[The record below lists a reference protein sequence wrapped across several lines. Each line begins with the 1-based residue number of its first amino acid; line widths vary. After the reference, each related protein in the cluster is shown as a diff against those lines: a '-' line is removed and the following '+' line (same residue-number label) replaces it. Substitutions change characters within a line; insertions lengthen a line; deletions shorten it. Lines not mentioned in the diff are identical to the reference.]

1 MEHQRDIYIANI
13 DITDVYFSKG
23 KKKKAT
29 TKKKKDGATTKG
41 GGKTKT
47 VKMNVNISDVNK
59 SEPTKNKTVKSA
71 SKKSDANNN
80 DVKKSASKKSKTAKL
95 DGEAKHIS
103 FKTLSRKKQLLENP
117 EAKEL
122 NNITND
128 KLCKFWTTSMVNEVI
143 THSKSFD
150 SPNSLEEIPKMM
162 GKSAFYNHEDQ
173 SDDEHKVKLPQFHL
187 SYPEIIEVYDATQ
200 KIVDNGK
207 SGLISDVLESKPAK
221 SISLYVL
228 AFYEVDNDEMLFLG
242 MVYYTMVPINGV
254 KAKYQRMFQ
263 WTDETQSVNA
273 LFFFSPY
280 KSIIN
285 ECNVCADI
293 EIPFFDIMMKK
304 LEKTAIDNNCACI
317 FTHPKYAMSSLRN
330 MFLSNGYYEAIYR
343 PLLDGFG
350 DSMKIEHSDSY
361 EFNGYDLDDG
371 FTRVPKEKMNKMLED
386 VDAEIEEHRNKLEST
401 TNSITDELEEGV
413 EDELEEGVE
422 DESDESDNDATGT
435 DQEEIMRLEN
445 ERLLHQEELA
455 RSMKEK
461 EELEKHSYY
470 NNVFEHNLYISPEV
484 PFDKMDKKQ
493 RIILF
498 ITMYI
503 DEGFV
508 NERVN
513 NRGTGWGIDPTLKC
527 RKDNPKTRDF
537 YNPLRTHYDVYDDDS
552 KREMDKF
559 ELEKDRLQKN
569 SYRSYYDYFSSQQK
583 TDLKKVTEL
592 FTEIRNIDDEI
603 TGIQQKMD
611 PVAVLEVQLHEMN
624 ERLAKLKQEKEG
636 EVIPST
642 FDETKSKQEYDR
654 ATKEYQN
661 QLRMKTE
668 SGNAL
673 TVARTAAAQ
682 NQNNNELQ
690 GIFQAEQRK
699 YDAIFY
705 NYEEAIKKYNI
716 AVGKYDGLKKQVK
729 DKEIRDKE
737 ISNLEGEI
745 LKLKKDTILEQQI
758 QASSNRQ
765 IGGLSD
771 QEKTDL
777 EIDLQTKLQERDVK
791 NTEVRE
797 LKEKFDN
804 MAINNERYE
813 RKGYEG
819 FWKWLQKNAYYT
831 PGWIVQNTWNIFD
844 NLLITGDVVHNTF
857 FCKNGYKFG
866 PEIVVDRQVEKIK
879 TNHIENSLETT
890 YFISFVEFMGEIYLP
905 TWWIKPQYSTLPD
918 MNVFGGE
925 DGFSKSL
932 KEYTNAVYNENDVV
946 LVQTKPK
953 SHFFENYYV
962 GVILSISNKQDS
974 KQVRR
979 ETNNVWGTSQWYS
992 TYTIMIKTE
1001 TTKYEIVEGVWSWNL
1016 KLNLSF
1022 MHKDITN
1029 GSIFGIST
1037 MPMRFQNTIIY
1048 PQERRDERPPQPIS
1062 IYNSQPTNYQTEAQ
1076 EQIFQEEKNR
1086 EINERNQ
1093 AERESS
1099 VRKINNERAIRERD
1113 AMRETDR
1120 NRKSDEEKEAKEK
1133 QNQISANTLLME
1145 ELQHRNRPN
1154 RLRRDSPPDTR
1165 GKMTS
1170 PNRLRTF
1177 SDVRTGSTVE
1187 LPFINIRRSL
1197 SDSNIYNGDTLTDR
1211 LAINGSEVLSPL
1223 PAAQRKDRQVDHD
1236 QLMASVYN
1244 SAKEAQISRERVA
1257 ETLHEREAAKQTPPP
1272 PSPSSSSTIAA
1283 TPAQSS
1289 FVSPLGASAEEHSI
1303 SPAGKGRGITSHED
1317 GNMTDG
1323 NASSDYNALVLGK
1336 DSGSR
1341 KLAKGTRFV
1350 EGDGSSSDEG
1360 GLH

>member
-47 VKMNVNISDVNK
+47 VKRNVN
-59 SEPTKNKTVKSA
+59 KNDANKSA
-71 SKKSDANNN
+71 SKKSEVN
-80 DVKKSASKKSKTAKL
+80 KSASKKTKTAKL

-103 FKTLSRKKQLLENP
+103 FKTLSRNKQPLENP

-128 KLCKFWTTSMVNEVI
+128 KLCKFWTTSMANEVI
-143 THSKSFD
+143 THTKSFD

-173 SDDEHKVKLPQFHL
+173 NEDEYKVKLPQFHL
-187 SYPEIIEVYDATQ
+187 SYPEIVEVYDATQ

-228 AFYEVDNDEMLFLG
+228 AFYEVDDDEMLFLG
-242 MVYYTMVPINGV
+242 MVYYTMIPINGV

-304 LEKTAIDNNCACI
+304 LEKTAINNNCACI

-413 EDELEEGVE
+413 EDE
-422 DESDESDNDATGT
+422 SDESDNDATGV

-470 NNVFEHNLYISPEV
+470 NNVFDHNLYISPEV
-484 PFDKMDKKQ
+484 PFDKMNKKQ

-527 RKDNPKTRDF
+527 RKDNPKSRDF
-537 YNPLRTHYDVYDDDS
+537 YNPLRTHYDVYDDAN
-552 KREMDKF
+552 KREMDKL
-559 ELEKDRLQKN
+559 ELEKQEFKKN
-569 SYRSYYDYFSSQQK
+569 SYHDQFYWRDILPWLDNQQK
-583 TDLKKVTEL
+583 ADLRKVTEL
-592 FTEIRNIDDEI
+592 FTEIRKIDDKIAEI
-603 TGIQQKMD
+603 EQKMD
-611 PVAVLEVQLHEMN
+611 PVDG
-624 ERLAKLKQEKEG
+624 AKLKLNTTTKKIAELKESQEK
-636 EVIPST
+636 IPKYSEIANPSSNPEEMRT
-642 FDETKSKQEYDR
+642 QFGLLTKLHLDKNLLTKTLDELRNQVVAKSPLSFIMQAEERNDTINFNNDSEELKKIKWEISDVKRKVSQKDDELQQAQTIWLNFFPRNKHYDVEQIINNFVKLEDELSAAKQKLSAAQDEFKNARESGISGLSKQE
-654 ATKEYQN
+654 
-661 QLRMKTE
+661 
-668 SGNAL
+668 
-673 TVARTAAAQ
+673 
-682 NQNNNELQ
+682 
-690 GIFQAEQRK
+690 
-699 YDAIFY
+699 
-705 NYEEAIKKYNI
+705 KK
-716 AVGKYDGLKKQVK
+716 
-729 DKEIRDKE
+729 
-737 ISNLEGEI
+737 
-745 LKLKKDTILEQQI
+745 
-758 QASSNRQ
+758 
-765 IGGLSD
+765 
-771 QEKTDL
+771 DL
-777 EIDLQTKLQERDVK
+777 EIELQTKLQERDVK

-804 MAINNERYE
+804 MAFNDERYN
-813 RKGYEG
+813 RKGWEA
-819 FWKWLQKNAYYT
+819 FWKWLQNTTYYT
-831 PGWIVQNTWNIFD
+831 PWWMYENVLNIID
-844 NLLITGDVVHNTF
+844 NVSIAGDVVHNTF

-905 TWWIKPQYSTLPD
+905 TWWIRPQYSTLPD

-953 SHFFENYYV
+953 SHFFENYYI

-974 KQVRR
+974 KQIAR
-979 ETNNVWGTSQWYS
+979 ETTNVWGTSQWYS

-1062 IYNSQPTNYQTEAQ
+1062 IYNNQPTNYQTEAQ
-1076 EQIFQEEKNR
+1076 EKIFQEEKNR
-1086 EINERNQ
+1086 EINERNR

-1120 NRKSDEEKEAKEK
+1120 NSR
-1133 QNQISANTLLME
+1133 
-1145 ELQHRNRPN
+1145 ELQDRNTPTS
-1154 RLRRDSPPDTR
+1154 LRRDLTGIELTPGLTTGFSATPLGDSGLP
-1165 GKMTS
+1165 MTS
-1170 PNRLRTF
+1170 H
-1177 SDVRTGSTVE
+1177 TGSTDAAPYTVV
-1187 LPFINIRRSL
+1187 RRTRSL
-1197 SDSNIYNGDTLTDR
+1197 SDSDIRAQDR
-1211 LAINGSEVLSPL
+1211 DIEMDRIVSKKGTPINGSEVLSP
-1223 PAAQRKDRQVDHD
+1223 PAARRRLVEE
-1236 QLMASVYN
+1236 
-1244 SAKEAQISRERVA
+1244 AKKRTAEVIESSKEIRDEIERNLQ
-1257 ETLHEREAAKQTPPP
+1257 EDTPKPA
-1272 PSPSSSSTIAA
+1272 SSSSTTTIAA
-1283 TPAQSS
+1283 PPAQEAKSRAVTPAVTPAAHTGTTTIES
-1289 FVSPLGASAEEHSI
+1289 LGY
-1303 SPAGKGRGITSHED
+1303 TSD
-1317 GNMTDG
+1317 GYSDVYDG
-1323 NASSDYNALVLGK
+1323 MSSDAAAIYGPHEVPKGNEPNKAPIKIDRSSVDNNDDN
-1336 DSGSR
+1336 DS
-1341 KLAKGTRFV
+1341 
-1350 EGDGSSSDEG
+1350 DGE
-1360 GLH
+1360 L

>member
-80 DVKKSASKKSKTAKL
+80 DVKKSASKKNKTAKF

-103 FKTLSRKKQLLENP
+103 FKTLSRKKQPLENP
-117 EAKEL
+117 EAKQL

-128 KLCKFWTTSMVNEVI
+128 KLCKFWTTSMANEVI
-143 THSKSFD
+143 THTKSFD

-173 SDDEHKVKLPQFHL
+173 SEDEYKVKLPQFHL

-242 MVYYTMVPINGV
+242 MVYYTMIPINSV
-254 KAKYQRMFQ
+254 KVKYQRMFQ

-401 TNSITDELEEGV
+401 TNSIT
-413 EDELEEGVE
+413 DELEEGVE

-592 FTEIRNIDDEI
+592 FTEIRKIDDKI
-603 TGIQQKMD
+603 AVIQQELD
-611 PVAVLEVQLHEMN
+611 PVAVLEVKLHEMN
-624 ERLAKLKQEKEG
+624 ERLAKFKEEKENLVPT
-636 EVIPST
+636 VISENEDDLEEAKKLLNQELTRLEKILNDPAWTIST
-642 FDETKSKQEYDR
+642 TTET
-654 ATKEYQN
+654 
-661 QLRMKTE
+661 TE
-668 SGNAL
+668 NAL
-673 TVARTAAAQ
+673 KNLFGTIRVGERDDTVKKEREKREREFSKVESELDLVENKLNIIT
-682 NQNNNELQ
+682 QNNEIP
-690 GIFQAEQRK
+690 GK
-699 YDAIFY
+699 
-705 NYEEAIKKYNI
+705 I
-716 AVGKYDGLKKQVK
+716 ANL
-729 DKEIRDKE
+729 DKE

-745 LKLKKDTILEQQI
+745 LKLKKELDAEQQI
-758 QASSNRQ
+758 QDALNHKG
-765 IGGLSD
+765 GGLSD
-771 QEKTDL
+771 QEKLDL

-804 MAINNERYE
+804 MAVNNERYE

-831 PGWIVQNTWNIFD
+831 PGWIGQNAWNIFD

-879 TNHIENSLETT
+879 NNHIENSLETT

-905 TWWIKPQYSTLPD
+905 TWWIRPQYSTLPD

-974 KQVRR
+974 KQLRR

-1211 LAINGSEVLSPL
+1211 LAINGSEVLSP
-1223 PAAQRKDRQVDHD
+1223 PAAAQRQDDQG
-1236 QLMASVYN
+1236 QLMASVDN
-1244 SAKEAQISRERVA
+1244 SINKAQILRERVA
-1257 ETLHEREAAKQTPPP
+1257 ETLRKREAAKQT
-1272 PSPSSSSTIAA
+1272 A
-1283 TPAQSS
+1283 TPAAVTPAAKPRAVTPAAHTGTTIESS
-1289 FVSPLGASAEEHSI
+1289 GSPGPPLGRYTAYGYSDA
-1303 SPAGKGRGITSHED
+1303 D
-1317 GNMTDG
+1317 TDG
-1323 NASSDYNALVLGK
+1323 MSSDAAAIFGSNEIPRGNK
-1336 DSGSR
+1336 DFTAVDNNYYDSEEE
-1341 KLAKGTRFV
+1341 KG
-1350 EGDGSSSDEG
+1350 E
-1360 GLH
+1360 L

>member
-13 DITDVYFSKG
+13 DITDEYFSKG
-23 KKKKAT
+23 KKKKAA

-47 VKMNVNISDVNK
+47 VKMNVNISNA
-59 SEPTKNKTVKSA
+59 NKSA
-71 SKKSDANNN
+71 SKKSEVN
-80 DVKKSASKKSKTAKL
+80 KSASKKSKTAKL
-95 DGEAKHIS
+95 DGEAKHIT
-103 FKTLSRKKQLLENP
+103 FKTLSRKQQLLENP

-128 KLCKFWTTSMVNEVI
+128 KLCKFWTTSMANEVI

-173 SDDEHKVKLPQFHL
+173 SEDEHKVKLPQFHL
-187 SYPEIIEVYDATQ
+187 SYPEIVEVYDATQ

-254 KAKYQRMFQ
+254 KSKYQRMFQ

-386 VDAEIEEHRNKLEST
+386 VDAEIEEHKNKLEST

-413 EDELEEGVE
+413 EDE
-422 DESDESDNDATGT
+422 SDESDNDATGV

-470 NNVFEHNLYISPEV
+470 NNVFDHNLYISPEV

-493 RIILF
+493 RIVLF

-527 RKDNPKTRDF
+527 KKNNPKSRDF
-537 YNPLRTHYDVYDDDS
+537 YNPLRTHYNVYDDDS
-552 KREMDKF
+552 KREMDKL
-559 ELEKDRLQKN
+559 ELEKQEFQKN
-569 SYRSYYDYFSSQQK
+569 SYQDQFYWRDFWSTLSLGNIDSQK
-583 TDLKKVTEL
+583 KADLRKVTEL
-592 FTEIRNIDDEI
+592 FAEIRKIDEEI
-603 TGIQQKMD
+603 AEIQQKMD

-624 ERLAKLKQEKEG
+624 KRLAKLKQEKENLVPT
-636 EVIPST
+636 VIV
-642 FDETKSKQEYDR
+642 E
-654 ATKEYQN
+654 
-661 QLRMKTE
+661 
-668 SGNAL
+668 
-673 TVARTAAAQ
+673 
-682 NQNNNELQ
+682 NEDDL
-690 GIFQAEQRK
+690 
-699 YDAIFY
+699 
-705 NYEEAIKKYNI
+705 EEAKKELNQKLTLLENGLNDSAASSLI
-716 AVGKYDGLKKQVK
+716 ALKNLFGTIRMGERPT
-729 DKEIRDKE
+729 EIERERERREREFSKVTSELDLVENKLNTITENNKIPEKIANLEKE
-737 ISNLEGEI
+737 ISELEGEI
-745 LKLKKDTILEQQI
+745 LKLKKELDTAQQI
-758 QASSNRQ
+758 QDASNRQ
-765 IGGLSD
+765 IGGLSK
-771 QEKTDL
+771 QEKMDL
-777 EIDLQTKLQERDVK
+777 ELELQTKLQERDVK
-791 NTEVRE
+791 NTELRE

-804 MAINNERYE
+804 KAFNDERYN
-813 RKGYEG
+813 RKDDEAY
-819 FWKWLQKNAYYT
+819 WKWFQKNAYYT
-831 PGWIVQNTWNIFD
+831 PGWIGQNAWNIID
-844 NLLITGDVVHNTF
+844 NVSIAGDVVHNTF

-905 TWWIKPQYSTLPD
+905 TWWIRPQYSTLPD

-953 SHFFENYYV
+953 SHFFENYYI

-974 KQVRR
+974 KQIAR
-979 ETNNVWGTSQWYS
+979 ETTNVWGTSQWYS
-992 TYTIMIKTE
+992 TYTIMIKTD

-1062 IYNSQPTNYQTEAQ
+1062 IYNSQPTNYQTEEQ
-1076 EQIFQEEKNR
+1076 EKIFQEEKNR

-1099 VRKINNERAIRERD
+1099 GRKINNERAIRERD

-1120 NRKSDEEKEAKEK
+1120 NSR
-1133 QNQISANTLLME
+1133 
-1145 ELQHRNRPN
+1145 ELQDRNTPTS
-1154 RLRRDSPPDTR
+1154 LRMGLTGMELNTGETTGFSATPLGDSGLP
-1165 GKMTS
+1165 MTS
-1170 PNRLRTF
+1170 H
-1177 SDVRTGSTVE
+1177 TGSTEAAPYTVV
-1187 LPFINIRRSL
+1187 RRTRSL
-1197 SDSNIYNGDTLTDR
+1197 SDSDIRARDR
-1211 LAINGSEVLSPL
+1211 DIEMDRIVSKKGTPINGSEVLSP
-1223 PAAQRKDRQVDHD
+1223 PAAQRRLVEEAKQRTAEAIKRSKDIRYIMERNPQEDTPKPASGETPAAHTGTTIESPETFTGSPETFTGSPETFTGSPETFTGSPFIIGEYDEDDDGFLTTRPDDPLRIVGDRQNPYSIGDETPQSGH
-1236 QLMASVYN
+1236 
-1244 SAKEAQISRERVA
+1244 SR
-1257 ETLHEREAAKQTPPP
+1257 
-1272 PSPSSSSTIAA
+1272 
-1283 TPAQSS
+1283 
-1289 FVSPLGASAEEHSI
+1289 
-1303 SPAGKGRGITSHED
+1303 
-1317 GNMTDG
+1317 
-1323 NASSDYNALVLGK
+1323 
-1336 DSGSR
+1336 
-1341 KLAKGTRFV
+1341 
-1350 EGDGSSSDEG
+1350 
-1360 GLH
+1360 

>member
-80 DVKKSASKKSKTAKL
+80 DVKKSASKKNKTAKF

-103 FKTLSRKKQLLENP
+103 FKTLSRKKQPLENP
-117 EAKEL
+117 EAKQL

-128 KLCKFWTTSMVNEVI
+128 KLCKFWTTSMANEVI
-143 THSKSFD
+143 THTKSFD

-173 SDDEHKVKLPQFHL
+173 SEDEYKVKLPQFHL

-242 MVYYTMVPINGV
+242 MVYYTMIPINSV
-254 KAKYQRMFQ
+254 KVKYQRMFQ

-603 TGIQQKMD
+603 AEIQQKMD
-611 PVAVLEVQLHEMN
+611 PVAILEVQLKSAEAELN
-624 ERLAKLKQEKEG
+624 DATIALGDIDKVPANIEELLQKQ
-636 EVIPST
+636 
-642 FDETKSKQEYDR
+642 
-654 ATKEYQN
+654 
-661 QLRMKTE
+661 KTE
-668 SGNAL
+668 HS
-673 TVARTAAAQ
+673 
-682 NQNNNELQ
+682 ELL
-690 GIFQAEQRK
+690 
-699 YDAIFY
+699 
-705 NYEEAIKKYNI
+705 
-716 AVGKYDGLKKQVK
+716 LKKQVYEDLFNQLVEIGMSQQDERYRDAENK
-729 DKEIRDKE
+729 KNESTKELKAAYENLKPLITVTGQITNVKKAREKVASIKKE
-737 ISNLEGEI
+737 L
-745 LKLKKDTILEQQI
+745 DAEQHI
-758 QASSNRQ
+758 QASSNHQ
-765 IGGLSD
+765 GGGLSN
-771 QEKTDL
+771 QEKMDL
-777 EIDLQTKLQERDVK
+777 EIKLQTKLQDRDVK

-819 FWKWLQKNAYYT
+819 FWKWAQKTAYYT
-831 PGWIVQNTWNIFD
+831 PGWIVQNAWNISD

-953 SHFFENYYV
+953 SHFFENYYI

-1062 IYNSQPTNYQTEAQ
+1062 IYNNQPANYQTEAQ
-1076 EQIFQEEKNR
+1076 EKIFQEEKNR
-1086 EINERNQ
+1086 EINKRNQ

-1211 LAINGSEVLSPL
+1211 LAINGSEVLSP
-1223 PAAQRKDRQVDHD
+1223 PAAAQRQDDQG
-1236 QLMASVYN
+1236 QLMASVDN
-1244 SAKEAQISRERVA
+1244 SINKAQILRERVA
-1257 ETLHEREAAKQTPPP
+1257 ETLRKREAAKQT
-1272 PSPSSSSTIAA
+1272 A
-1283 TPAQSS
+1283 TPAAVTPAAKPRAVTPAAHTGTTIESS
-1289 FVSPLGASAEEHSI
+1289 GSPGPPLGRYTAYGYSDA
-1303 SPAGKGRGITSHED
+1303 D
-1317 GNMTDG
+1317 TDG
-1323 NASSDYNALVLGK
+1323 MSSDAAAIFGSNEIPRGNK
-1336 DSGSR
+1336 DFTAVDNNYYDSEEE
-1341 KLAKGTRFV
+1341 KG
-1350 EGDGSSSDEG
+1350 E
-1360 GLH
+1360 L